1 MNSDKKWCI
10 TFLSLILCAMAAL
23 GAVTIIVDPFFHYHA
38 PLNSLEYP
46 LSNERQRY
54 LNDGILKNF
63 DYDAMIVGSSMTE
76 NFKASQL
83 NELFDVNS
91 VKVCYNGTTYYEV
104 KNNIQTAIRH
114 QPDLQMV
121 VLSTDLLRLYDNKD
135 MMRYDLA
142 AYPSYLYDYNAFN
155 DVEYLLNKDVL
166 LDDVYVA
173 IRHTMSGKK
182 TTTFDEYSNISQ
194 YCIYSK
200 ETVQEG
206 YERLPKQEPNP
217 ESMVSE
223 ASNVE
228 RNITQNIVDLAMQN
242 PHIQFY
248 VFYPPYS
255 IYYWDDMNQ
264 RGLINWQFDN
274 LTYATEL
281 MLTCENIHLFSFYDL
296 YDVTCNLDNYKD
308 FVHYSPAINE
318 QILDSMSKGE
328 YRLTKDN
335 YKERLEDSRAFYSSY
350 DYEALFK

>member
-23 GAVTIIVDPFFHYHA
+23 SIVTIIVDPFFHYHA
-38 PLNSLEYP
+38 PLSSMEYP
-46 LSNERQRY
+46 LNHERQRY

-63 DYDAMIVGSSMTE
+63 DYDAVLVGSSMTE

-91 VKVCYNGTTYYEV
+91 VKVCYDGATYYEV
-104 KNNIQTAIRH
+104 KNSIQTAIRH

-121 VLSTDLLRLYDNKD
+121 VLSADLLRLYDTKD
-135 MMRYDLA
+135 MLRYDLS
-142 AYPSYLYDYNAFN
+142 AYPSYLYDYNFFN
-155 DVEYLLNKDVL
+155 DVEYLLNKDIL
-166 LDDVYVA
+166 LEDVYVA
-173 IRHTMSGKK
+173 VRYTMAGKK
-182 TTTFDEYSNISQ
+182 TTNFDEYSNISQ
-194 YCIYSK
+194 YCTYSS
-200 ETVQEG
+200 ETVKAG
-206 YERLPKQEPNP
+206 YERLPKQDPDP

-223 ASNVE
+223 AANIE
-228 RNITQNIVDLAMQN
+228 ENITQNVVDLAKQN

-264 RGLINWQFDN
+264 RGLIDWQFDN

-281 MLTCENIHLFSFYDL
+281 MLACDNIHLFSFYDQ
-296 YDVTCNLDNYKD
+296 YEITCNLDNYKD

-318 QILDSMSKGE
+318 FILESMAADKH
-328 YRLTKDN
+328 RLTKDN
-335 YKERLEDSRAFYSSY
+335 YQKRLQDARNFYLSY
-350 DYEALFK
+350 DYDALFQ